1 MTDSIVEYLILG
13 AALAFCAAY
22 IFRSARRKFS
32 KTADGAC
39 CGCSDVGACIGG
51 TLQRSSSKK
60 EKK

>member
-1 MTDSIVEYLILG
+1 MTDNIVEHLILG
-13 AALAFCAAY
+13 AVLVLCAAY
-22 IFRSARRKFS
+22 IFRSARRKLS